1 GKMRRHYQVF
11 AVVVLILFVVS
22 CAPKYMVQQEPLQKP
37 SEGKAIVHFLR
48 PSSFGGALQVTVWD
62 NDKLIGITT
71 GKMGFQY
78 ECDPGK
84 HLFISWSEYKSPVE
98 AELLPGRVYYIVLR
112 MRMGWWRGRIHQV
125 PVNQYHEL
133 WSDALTWQKTLPN
146 YVPDPAAIAAVE
158 AKNHP
163 KMIKYL
169 QKYHT
174 EIAGTKYVHYLRPED
189 GVVME

>member
-1 GKMRRHYQVF
+1 MRRLCQST

-22 CAPKYMVQQEPLQKP
+22 CAPRHMIQQESKQKP
-37 SEGKAIVHFLR
+37 SEGKAIVHFMR
-48 PSSFGGALQVTVWD
+48 PSSLGKAQQVTIWD
-62 NDKLIGITT
+62 NDKLIGITS
-71 GKMGFQY
+71 GKMAFQY

-98 AELLPGRVYYIVLR
+98 AELLPDRVYYIVLR
-112 MRMGWWRGRIHQV
+112 MRMGWWRGRLHQV

-133 WSDALTWQKTLPN
+133 WPSVLTWQKTLPN
-146 YVPDPAAIAAVE
+146 YAPDPAAFAPVE
-158 AKNHP
+158 AKAHP
-163 KMIKYL
+163 RIIKYI

-174 EIAGTKYVHYLRPED
+174 EIAGTKHVQYLRPED